1 MLAFVLNW
9 LGSGVLQS
17 VLKHLET
24 RKALENDAKKMQTE
38 ITISEIKAEL
48 AVRQEQA
55 AIVKLQLGH
64 PIAWAPR
71 FLIEMSVAVYFMA
84 HIVDSIW
91 NLSGDVRALGAP
103 EAALMATVVGGMF
116 LKATFGDRK

>member
-1 MLAFVLNW
+1 MLALVLNW
-9 LGSGVLQS
+9 LGSGVLTS
-17 VLKHLET
+17 VLKHLEA

-64 PIAWAPR
+64 PIAWFPR
-71 FLIEMSVAVYFMA
+71 FAAEACAVLYFA
-84 HIVDSIW
+84 SHIIDSIW
-91 NLSGDVRALGAP
+91 NLDGTVAP
-103 EAALMATVVGGMF
+103 LPVNEAALMGVIFSGMF
-116 LKATFGDRK
+116 LKATFGGNK

>member
-1 MLAFVLNW
+1 MLALVLNW
-9 LGSGVLQS
+9 LGSGVLQN
-17 VLKHLET
+17 VLKHLEA

-71 FLIEMSVAVYFMA
+71 FLIEMSVAIYFMA
-84 HIVDSIW
+84 HVVDSIW
-91 NLSGDVRALGAP
+91 NLSGDVRPLGVP
-103 EAALMATVVGGMF
+103 EAALMATAVSAMF